1 MSGNGQRKKWSPE
14 EKLRIVL
21 TGMQPGVEVADLCR
35 REGLNPTMF
44 YLWKKHLLG
53 SAAEVF
59 GSKAGRPSHEE
70 ERKAAEV
77 RRLKDVIAEI
87 TAENLDLKKLR
98 RQS

>member
-1 MSGNGQRKKWSPE
+1 MSANGQRKKWTPE

-21 TGMQPGVEVADLCR
+21 TGMQPGVEVAELCR
-35 REGLNPTMF
+35 REGLNPTMY
-44 YLWKKHLLG
+44 YLWKKQLLG

-87 TAENLDLKKLR
+87 TAENLELKKGL
-98 RQS
+98 SD